1 MPHRIKDL
9 RGVFVVL
16 SCTPRPKYISHA
28 AILPLPTLPGGLS
41 MEKPI
46 IFEIGD
52 IFNRNRKAPNFRY
65 GMSSSILLEAGGNTL
80 LQMKLSYKCYDMK
93 SVQRSVL

>member
-1 MPHRIKDL
+1 MLNRIKDL
-9 RGVFVVL
+9 RGVCVVL
-16 SCTPRPKYISHA
+16 SCTPRPNYISHV
-28 AILPLPTLPGGLS
+28 AILPLPTLPGGSS

-65 GMSSSILLEAGGNTL
+65 GMSSSIPGGAGGNTL
-80 LQMKLSYKCYDMK
+80 LEMKLSYKCYDMK
-93 SVQRSVL
+93 NVHCSVL

>member
-1 MPHRIKDL
+1 MPQRIKDL
-9 RGVFVVL
+9 RGVCVVL

-28 AILPLPTLPGGLS
+28 MILPPPTLPGGTS
-41 MEKPI
+41 MEKSM

-65 GMSSSILLEAGGNTL
+65 GMSSSIPGGAGGNTL
-80 LQMKLSYKCYDMK
+80 LEMKLSYKCYDMK
-93 SVQRSVL
+93 SVHRSVL